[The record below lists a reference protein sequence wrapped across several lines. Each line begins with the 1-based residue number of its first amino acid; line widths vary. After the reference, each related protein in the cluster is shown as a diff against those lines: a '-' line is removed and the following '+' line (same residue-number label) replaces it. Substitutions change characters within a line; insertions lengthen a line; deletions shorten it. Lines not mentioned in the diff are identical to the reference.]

1 MRKNGLASLI
11 PLYFII
17 LIDNLSVSLIIPVL
31 IPISY
36 DAHIG
41 IMRSAETSTRDLFY
55 GLAIG
60 SYSLAM
66 FLGAPLLGSLS
77 DHFRRKKT
85 LTLCLLGLAAGYA
98 LTITALLRRDV
109 TLFVAGRLVGG
120 LFSGSLPVAQAAI
133 LDVTPKERRVNV
145 IGLIMFCVSTGYV
158 VGPLIGGYLS
168 DSSLVSW
175 FSLRTPFVFVA
186 GVTVLNLLILLLTY
200 REEPAPRPAGRM
212 AFPNPVRHL
221 MESFAFPGVR
231 PLCGALLLMSLGWT
245 AFFQFIGLYLTA
257 NQGFDQRAVTNLI
270 SVVGVGLAAAFLSL
284 VPLSMKYLKP
294 RVAVAGALAVMTV
307 CIAGTALTGSKIVL
321 YALCLVGAATYGIS
335 YSGLVGMMSGAVDD
349 SHQGSVMG
357 TAGAVAAISAGVS
370 GVVFGAVS
378 GSSSVPVFSAAA
390 FAFLAFLLS
399 AVLGRG
405 AGGAAKDAPAENADD
420 PDRTST
426 L

>member
-36 DAHIG
+36 DADIG
-41 IMRSAETSTRDLFY
+41 IMSSGGTSTRDLFY
-55 GLAIG
+55 GVAIG

-66 FLGAPLLGSLS
+66 FFGAPLLGSLS

-85 LTLCLLGLAAGYA
+85 LVLCLLGLALGYA

-109 TLFVAGRLVGG
+109 VLFVAGRVIGG

-133 LDVTPKERRVNV
+133 LDVTPKERRVNS
-145 IGLIMFCVSTGYV
+145 IGLIMFCVSSGYV

-168 DSSLVSW
+168 DSTLVSW
-175 FSLRTPFVFVA
+175 FDLKTPFVFVA
-186 GVTVLNLLILLLTY
+186 GITLLNLLVLLVSY
-200 REEPAPRPAGRM
+200 REEPAPGPTGRM
-212 AFPNPVRHL
+212 AFPNPVKHL

-231 PLCGALLLMSLGWT
+231 VLSAALLLMSLGWT

-257 NQGFDQRAVTNLI
+257 NEGFDQRSVTNLI
-270 SVVGVGLAAAFLSL
+270 SVVGVGLAASFLSL

-294 RVAVAGALAVMTV
+294 QVAAAGALAVMTV
-307 CIAGTALTGSKIVL
+307 CIAGTALTGSKAVL
-321 YALCLVGAATYGIS
+321 YALCLVGAAAYGIC
-335 YSGLVGMMSGAVDD
+335 YSGLVGMMSAAVDD

-357 TAGAVAAISAGVS
+357 TAGAIAAISAGLS
-370 GVVFGAVS
+370 GVVFGVID
-378 GSSSVPVFSAAA
+378 GSSSLPIFSAAV
-390 FAFLAFLLS
+390 FVLLAFLLF
-399 AVLGRG
+399 AVQRT
-405 AGGAAKDAPAENADD
+405 GGSTGSNGESRQNADTT
-420 PDRTST
+420 PA

>member
-1 MRKNGLASLI
+1 MRKSGLASLI

-36 DAHIG
+36 DSDIG
-41 IMRSAETSTRDLFY
+41 LIGSGGTGTRDLFY
-55 GLAIG
+55 GVAIG

-85 LTLCLLGLAAGYA
+85 LMLCLLGLAAGYA
-98 LTITALLRRDV
+98 LTIAALLRRDV
-109 TLFVAGRLVGG
+109 ALFVAGRVIGG

-133 LDVTPKERRVNV
+133 LDVTPKERRVNS

-168 DSSLVSW
+168 DSTLVSW
-175 FSLRTPFVFVA
+175 FDLKTPFVFVA
-186 GVTVLNLLILLLTY
+186 GITLLNLLVLLVSY

-212 AFPNPVRHL
+212 AFPNPVKHL
-221 MESFAFPGVR
+221 MESLAFPGVR
-231 PLCGALLLMSLGWT
+231 LLSAALLLMSLGWT

-257 NQGFDQRAVTNLI
+257 NEGFDQRAVTNLI

-294 RVAVAGALAVMTV
+294 RTAVAGALAVMTL
-307 CIAGTALTGSKIVL
+307 CIAGTALTGSQAVL

-357 TAGAVAAISAGVS
+357 TAGAIAAISAGLS
-370 GVVFGAVS
+370 GVVFGLID
-378 GSSSVPVFSAAA
+378 GSSALPIFSAAV
-390 FAFLAFLLS
+390 FVLLSFLLFAVQRMS
-399 AVLGRG
+399 AGTG
-405 AGGAAKDAPAENADD
+405 SGEESQQTADHAPA
-420 PDRTST
+420 

>member
-41 IMRSAETSTRDLFY
+41 IMRSGGTGTRDLFY
-55 GLAIG
+55 GVAIG

-66 FLGAPLLGSLS
+66 FFGAPVLGALS

-85 LTLCLLGLAAGYA
+85 LMLCLLGLALGYT

-109 TLFVAGRLVGG
+109 VLFVAGRVIGG

-133 LDVTPKERRVNV
+133 LDVTPKERRVNS
-145 IGLIMFCVSTGYV
+145 IGLIMFCVSSGYV

-168 DSSLVSW
+168 DSTLVSW
-175 FSLRTPFVFVA
+175 FDLTTPFVFVA
-186 GVTVLNLLILLLTY
+186 GVTLLNLLILLISY
-200 REEPAPRPAGRM
+200 REDPAPRPAGRM
-212 AFPNPVRHL
+212 AFPNPVKHL
-221 MESFAFPGVR
+221 MESLAFPGVR
-231 PLCGALLLMSLGWT
+231 MYSTALLLMSLGWT

-257 NQGFDQRAVTNLI
+257 NEGFDQRAVTNLI

-294 RVAVAGALAVMTV
+294 QVAVAGALAGMTL
-307 CIAGTALTGSKIVL
+307 CIAGTALTGSTAVL

-335 YSGLVGMMSGAVDD
+335 YSGLVGMMSAAVDD

-357 TAGAVAAISAGVS
+357 TAGAIAAISAGLS
-370 GVVFGAVS
+370 GVVFGVID
-378 GSSSVPVFSAAA
+378 GSSSLPIFSAAA
-390 FAFLAFLLS
+390 FALLAFLLS
-399 AVLGRG
+399 AVPRS
-405 AGGAAKDAPAENADD
+405 GGGTGSPQDSRNENADSSAA
-420 PDRTST
+420 R
-426 L
+426 